1 MSEILSFL
9 EKREYSILE
18 RLPISRRMR
27 EREEAGKKHNKQK
40 KMKHANEDFW
50 KEWEKEN
57 Q

>member
-27 EREEAGKKHNKQK
+27 EREEAGKKHKKQK

-50 KEWEKEN
+50 KVWENEN
-57 Q
+57 K